1 LQLDPYS
8 FEIQGELM
16 TALHIAWFR
25 FNDDVS
31 PERMEQHMAACR
43 ALAGRVP
50 AVLNLQCGASYT
62 NRAGRLTH
70 CIVVT
75 LPNRDALSAYL
86 DHPVH
91 VPVGTA
97 LKADVAELQVMDIEV

>member
-1 LQLDPYS
+1 
-8 FEIQGELM
+8 M
-16 TALHIAWFR
+16 TALRIAWLR
-25 FNDDVS
+25 FNDGIS
-31 PERMEQHMAACR
+31 PERIEQHMTACR
-43 ALAGRVP
+43 ALVGLVP

-62 NRAGRLTH
+62 NRAGSLTH

-86 DHPVH
+86 EHPAH
-91 VPVGTA
+91 VPMGTA

>member
-1 LQLDPYS
+1 MP
-8 FEIQGELM
+8 
-16 TALHIAWFR
+16 ALHIAWLR
-25 FNDDVS
+25 FKDDVG

-43 ALAGRVP
+43 ALVGRVP

-62 NRAGRLTH
+62 QRAGRLTH

-91 VPVGTA
+91 VPVATA
-97 LKADVAELQVMDIEV
+97 LTADVAELQVMDIEV

>member
-1 LQLDPYS
+1 MP
-8 FEIQGELM
+8 
-16 TALHIAWFR
+16 ALHIAWFR
-25 FNDDVS
+25 FNEGVS

-43 ALAGRVP
+43 ALVGRVP
-50 AVLNLQCGASYT
+50 VVLNLQCGASYS

-75 LPNRDALSAYL
+75 LPNRAALSAYL
-86 DHPVH
+86 DHPEH
-91 VPVGTA
+91 VPVATA